1 MLYAKSL
8 TMPELLKQ
16 HMKKMANLTDEEFAY
31 VFTFAELRSVPKKEH
46 VLKAGQVCN
55 YLNFCEKGCFRNYYV
70 SDDGA
75 EVVVDFAVEDYW
87 VGDLYSLI
95 NRVPSKYSMQALEDS
110 VIYSF
115 SFTDFRKVCQEIP
128 KMQEGYIMRAG
139 RNNNAVVDMLAH
151 AKYSSA
157 EDRYLK
163 MTERFPG
170 IANRVAANYIASYLG
185 IQPASLSR
193 LKKKFAGR

>member
-1 MLYAKSL
+1 MSE
-8 TMPELLKQ
+8 MLKQ
-16 HMKKMANLTDEEFAY
+16 QMQRMCAITDAEFDA
-31 VFTFAELRSVPKKEH
+31 VFPLFVRKEIAKKEH
-46 VLKAGQVCN
+46 VLRAGQICN
-55 YLNFCEKGCFRNYYV
+55 HLNFCERGCFRNYYV
-70 SDDGA
+70 TPEGE

-95 NRVPSKYSMQALEDS
+95 NRVPTKYNFQALEDS
-110 VIYSF
+110 LIHAISF
-115 SFTDFRKVCQEIP
+115 ADFRQACVDNP
-128 KMQEGYIMRAG
+128 KLQEGYMMRAG
-139 RNNNAVVDMLAH
+139 RNNNAVVDLLAH
-151 AKYSSA
+151 TKHSSA

-163 MTERFPG
+163 MLERLPG